1 MDSNEALAIL
11 DKFLHSKSLSY
22 LQELVFCKSWE
33 GKTYQEIA
41 NDAGYDFDYVREVG
55 SSLWNSL
62 SSEIGEKVTKKN
74 IQSVLRRYKQEQEA
88 KSTQPALE
96 VDRQKND
103 RSVQLPKVDWGEA
116 VDVSSFYGHEEEL
129 STLKQWIEQDFCR
142 MIAILGMGGMGKTAL
157 SIALAEEVHSGFDY
171 TIWRSLRRNQP
182 IADLLASLINFLQD
196 QDQSEPLP
204 TALADQI
211 SLLIECLR
219 NRRCLIILDG
229 AEAILEGGDRAG
241 VYVEEL
247 AGYGE
252 VFRRVAESQHQS
264 CLILTSREQPQEFTL
279 LEGVKVRSL
288 FLKGLDTES
297 GQAIFEEKGQFSGS
311 EAEWDFLI
319 NHYAGN
325 PQLLKVIA
333 ATVQEFFHSDISLL
347 VEQIKSDR
355 WVFEGV
361 RQLLDEH
368 FARLSESEKRV
379 LYWLTVTQKMPHL
392 TQLEQEMV
400 PASSRQELLSV
411 LESLRRRSLIE
422 KTTDGFSPYPILN
435 EYVTQVLVE
444 TVYEH

>member
-11 DKFLHSKSLSY
+11 DKFLHSKPLSY

-41 NDAGYDFDYVREVG
+41 SDAGYDFDYVREVG
-55 SSLWNSL
+55 SSLWNLL

-88 KSTQPALE
+88 KVAQQESGASG
-96 VDRQKND
+96 DD
-103 RSVQLPKVDWGEA
+103 RSLQLPKVDWGEA
-116 VDVSSFYGHEEEL
+116 VEVSSFYGHEEEL

-157 SIALAEEVHSGFDY
+157 SIALTEEVYPGFDY
-171 TIWRSLRRNQP
+171 TIWRSLRRNQSV
-182 IADLLASLINFLQD
+182 ADLLESLIKFLRD
-196 QDQSEPLP
+196 QNPSEPLP
-204 TALADQI
+204 AALADQI
-211 SLLIECLR
+211 SMLIECLR

-241 VYVEEL
+241 VYAEEL
-247 AGYGE
+247 VGYGE
-252 VFRRVAESQHQS
+252 LFRRVAESQHQS

-279 LEGVKVRSL
+279 LEGAKVRSL
-288 FLKGLDTES
+288 FLKGLDTNS
-297 GQAIFEEKGQFSGS
+297 GRSIFEEKGKFSGAD
-311 EAEWDFLI
+311 AEWDFLI

-333 ATVQEFFHSDISLL
+333 STVQEFFGSDISLL
-347 VEQIKSDR
+347 VAQIQSDR

-379 LYWLTVTQKMPHL
+379 LYWLTVTQKCP
-392 TQLEQEMV
+392 T
-400 PASSRQELLSV
+400 
-411 LESLRRRSLIE
+411 
-422 KTTDGFSPYPILN
+422 
-435 EYVTQVLVE
+435 
-444 TVYEH
+444 